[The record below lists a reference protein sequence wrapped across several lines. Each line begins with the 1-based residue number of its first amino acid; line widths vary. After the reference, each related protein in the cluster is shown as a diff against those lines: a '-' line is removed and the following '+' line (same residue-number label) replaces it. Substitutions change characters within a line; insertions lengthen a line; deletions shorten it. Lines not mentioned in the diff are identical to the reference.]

1 MYLDLDETII
11 FQVKDPSAPADF
23 EMPTETGELVSSL
36 DTELRFLARPN
47 WQIFLDEVSMDYEI
61 VIFTASTPYYATLVT
76 KALDPEGKIF
86 NGLLTRNHC
95 MMTKNGFFIK
105 DLRMIE
111 NRNLKDV
118 VLVDNYVHSFAFNLE
133 NGIPILEWR
142 GEKDDDELIHMAR
155 YLKDICREADL
166 RDANRNRL
174 GLGGIPKYTVMN

>member
-1 MYLDLDETII
+1 MSTESGEMVGTLDL
-11 FQVKDPSAPADF
+11 
-23 EMPTETGELVSSL
+23 
-36 DTELRFLARPN
+36 ELRFLARPN

-76 KALDPEGKIF
+76 KALDPESKYF

-105 DLRMIE
+105 DLRMID
-111 NRNLKDV
+111 NRHLKDV
-118 VLVDNYVHSFAFNLE
+118 ILLDNYVHSFAFNIE

-155 YLKDICREADL
+155 YLKEISKESDL
-166 RDANRNRL
+166 REVNRNRL
-174 GLGGIPKYTVMN
+174 NLASIPKNTVIN